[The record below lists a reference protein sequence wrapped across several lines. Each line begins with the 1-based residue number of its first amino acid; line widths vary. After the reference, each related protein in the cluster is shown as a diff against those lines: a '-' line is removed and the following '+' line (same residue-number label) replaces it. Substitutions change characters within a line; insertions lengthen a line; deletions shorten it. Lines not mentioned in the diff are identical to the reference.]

1 MIAKCLSASALVS
14 KQDNYHTEFFIS
26 LCVNFEWP
34 TIFRFPPSRP
44 RKDTTPQFAWLIPV
58 NMPYLALNLSAS
70 FVSVKERNHG
80 ICICIFMAVE
90 SSPLLKNSLFLKR
103 EQFEGGSDIL
113 HCGNGQVLFKDYL
126 KQQIDHL
133 MTGDAGRD
141 GLAEGRRGTHVEVG
155 RRF

>member
-1 MIAKCLSASALVS
+1 MKHRSPTSCQLQCS
-14 KQDNYHTEFFIS
+14 FFS
-26 LCVNFEWP
+26 LRV
-34 TIFRFPPSRP
+34 FPPGRP
-44 RKDTTPQFAWLIPV
+44 RKDTTPRFDWLIPV
-58 NMPYLALNLSAS
+58 NISYLALNLSAS
-70 FVSVKERNHG
+70 FVFVKERNYVFAF
-80 ICICIFMAVE
+80 FMAVE

-103 EQFEGGSDIL
+103 EQWEVGSELL

-141 GLAEGRRGTHVEVG
+141 GVAEGRRGTHVEVG

>member
-1 MIAKCLSASALVS
+1 
-14 KQDNYHTEFFIS
+14 
-26 LCVNFEWP
+26 
-34 TIFRFPPSRP
+34 
-44 RKDTTPQFAWLIPV
+44 
-58 NMPYLALNLSAS
+58 
-70 FVSVKERNHG
+70 
-80 ICICIFMAVE
+80 MAVE

-155 RRF
+155 RRFWTAGVQQPLAGFFLFPLAAGD